1 MRTRMSTRIS
11 RTPLTHAPCHSCVY
25 ANSIKWFLNSNKEV
39 FIILGFASDLLYF
52 PPPYHDSNTHTHT
65 HHSSQ
70 IGFPHWSYAT
80 AAGANQT
87 LRCPNIPDIPAL
99 FQTHK
104 LNLWTHLFACQW
116 PKREKQSTAFIWP
129 RCSRST
135 AWLTTRAITTL
146 ALPDSRKTY
155 AKVMTRSTVS
165 GLLHVGPQGK
175 GKNMRK
181 EKEQRIDMLCRFNS

>member
-1 MRTRMSTRIS
+1 MQTQSNDFWTAIKKSLLFLALHQTCSTFHLLTTTQ
-11 RTPLTHAPCHSCVY
+11 TP
-25 ANSIKWFLNSNKEV
+25 
-39 FIILGFASDLLYF
+39 
-52 PPPYHDSNTHTHT
+52 THTHT